1 MEFVSNIK
9 VDVRPTTLAKFSHRK
24 RPTCV
29 QHDASEAAHR
39 AGVSMVL
46 TVDANPAVTFVV
58 EKVSAGDVLSE
69 IEQKRKVVPVFCL
82 TV

>member
-1 MEFVSNIK
+1 MEFVSNIT
-9 VDVRPTTLAKFSHRK
+9 VDVRPTTLAKFLHREC
-24 RPTCV
+24 PTCV

>member
-1 MEFVSNIK
+1 
-9 VDVRPTTLAKFSHRK
+9 
-24 RPTCV
+24 
-29 QHDASEAAHR
+29 
-39 AGVSMVL
+39 MVL
-46 TVDANPAVTFVV
+46 TVDANPDVTFVV